1 MPSLHI
7 GWYGPFITCDFQENP
22 FDMNNRVILQIII
35 K

>member
-7 GWYGPFITCDFQENP
+7 GWYGPLITRDFQENP
-22 FDMNNRVILQIII
+22 FNMNNRVILQIII